1 MASKRRAWRGSD
13 GGRRGQADS
22 FEAHAL
28 SPSCPVGA
36 AIPSTA
42 YDLGEIFEGLAVT
55 SKEQVCNAPPQ
66 GAPIESGPTKPVGYL
81 DVSYGECS
89 NPQGDGCS
97 PPVDVQSWPE
107 CARNPN
113 SYSEPAE
120 AGAGLA
126 LSEAIVL
133 AAAPQIPAASL
144 EGGKRIEIYTGPT
157 TVVVFASDAALAKTA
172 ANALAAAAV
181 SATSGEALRAE
192 AAQPGDA
199 STCTNLLPAGS

>member
-1 MASKRRAWRGSD
+1 MWPAVNILTVRSPRHSFSRMSTEEAHGARPRRTGWWLASTLLVVLASAAFVLLQWPAKGARGAEVT
-13 GGRRGQADS
+13 GGAVGRQIP

-107 CARNPN
+107 CAATRT
-113 SYSEPAE
+113 
-120 AGAGLA
+120 L
-126 LSEAIVL
+126 
-133 AAAPQIPAASL
+133 
-144 EGGKRIEIYTGPT
+144 
-157 TVVVFASDAALAKTA
+157 TA
-172 ANALAAAAV
+172 NQQKPVRVWL
-181 SATSGEALRAE
+181 
-192 AAQPGDA
+192 
-199 STCTNLLPAGS
+199 